1 MTSGKIDDPI
11 DARKVL
17 DGKIDSLLTS
27 LEALATDDGK
37 SIEEMEAEA
46 MATEKQREEERR
58 ATYERLGLID
68 RGFPRR
74 ALDCLDEVT
83 GEPWKKALRDAY
95 RTVLT
100 PGSIIVLNGRY
111 GTGKTVLSTFLGR
124 VMYRR
129 KKRVLYSKAY
139 DYTMALRETFNGN
152 GSESAVMARYKAP
165 YLLVLDEYHEV
176 KDTEFTG
183 PALERLIDYRHQNG
197 KPTILSPT
205 TTLQPWKIVLDQP
218 LFPASTFAASSS
230 PATGTPTGRSITGG
244 KPNNEGG
251 NGTGGVK
258 DKRLYPP

>member
-183 PALERLIDYRHQNG
+183 PALERLIDHRHQNG
-197 KPTILSPT
+197 KPTILIANYNPT
-205 TTLQPWKIVLDQP
+205 ALEDRLGPAIVSRIHLC
-218 LFPASTFAASSS
+218 
-230 PATGTPTGRSITGG
+230 GIIITCDWNSYREINYRR
-244 KPNNEGG
+244 KAEQ
-251 NGTGGVK
+251 
-258 DKRLYPP
+258 